1 MSDLHE
7 AAEIVREQ
15 IREKKAL
22 MDVSAMQVVILE
34 EVLERLAPVQHS
46 RPVIQ
51 HDEEPQQFLELH
63 VAEDAPPTEDKPEPS
78 WLKQAIEDARG
89 VSEKY
94 KLYQCSKREA
104 VELFIKS
111 TGSSLS
117 AKTLYNRTS
126 PKILGEEL
134 HEELFGQS
142 ESVRKSIVKRKR
154 LKWKST
160 FQSRCLAVAQK
171 IANCVKSEGVSKTK
185 AIKKLMKNKE
195 LFGYS
200 AETFMTMSAPSSIGV
215 ANYNVLFEGTKY
227 AKHEN

>member
-34 EVLERLAPVQHS
+34 EVLERLAPVQNH
-46 RPVIQ
+46 RPVIL
-51 HDEEPQQFLELH
+51 HEEEPQQRLELQPPA
-63 VAEDAPPTEDKPEPS
+63 VAPQEEDQSDPK
-78 WLKQAIEDARG
+78 WLEQAIKDARG

-94 KLYQCSKREA
+94 RLYQCSKREA
-104 VELFIKS
+104 VELFIES
-111 TGSSLS
+111 TGSNLS
-117 AKTLYNRTS
+117 AKTLYNRTAPS
-126 PKILGEEL
+126 VLGEEL
-134 HEELFGQS
+134 HEELFGQTDAI
-142 ESVRKSIVKRKR
+142 RKSVVKRKR

-171 IANCVKSEGVSKTK
+171 IANVVKSEGVTKTK
-185 AIKKLMKNKE
+185 AISTLMAKKE
-195 LFGYS
+195 LFGYD
-200 AETFMTMSAPSSIGV
+200 AETFMTMSAPSSIGKE
-215 ANYNVLFEGTKY
+215 NHNVLFEGTKY